1 MADLNEDV
9 CLTTN
14 VCRLLRDMPKE
25 LKGTEGLVLA
35 SLPSD
40 NSLRSLVADK
50 SFVCLLIAI
59 NDTTISQSI
68 ARRMLSK

>member
-9 CLTTN
+9 CLTMN

-40 NSLRSLVADK
+40 NSLRSLVTDK